1 MPEEPVKDNA
11 MSHHRNI
18 IPWPIIELFDAEL
31 SLPPQPEGEMPS
43 EPEPVPAEA
52 LFMAGCDVFLTREGA
67 DVFMLTLKHRGQ
79 VSEIKLRAGLDASG
93 QPALLAFVG

>member
-1 MPEEPVKDNA
+1 
-11 MSHHRNI
+11 MSHYRSI
-18 IPWPIIELFDAEL
+18 VPWPIIELFDAEL
-31 SLPPQPEGEMPS
+31 GLAPQSEPEVPA

-79 VSEIKLRAGLDASG
+79 VSEIRLRAGLDACG

>member
-1 MPEEPVKDNA
+1 
-11 MSHHRNI
+11 MSHHRSTVS
-18 IPWPIIELFDAEL
+18 WPIIELFDAEL
-31 SLPPQPEGEMPS
+31 SLPASEPEVPA

-52 LFMAGCDVFLTREGA
+52 LFMASCDVFLTREGA

-79 VSEIKLRAGLDASG
+79 ISEIKLRAGLDASG

>member
-1 MPEEPVKDNA
+1 
-11 MSHHRNI
+11 MSHHRI
-18 IPWPIIELFDAEL
+18 VPWPIIELFDAEL
-31 SLPPQPEGEMPS
+31 GLARPEPDIQPD
-43 EPEPVPAEA
+43 PEPVPAEA

-79 VSEIKLRAGLDASG
+79 VSEIRLTAGLDARG

>member
-1 MPEEPVKDNA
+1 
-11 MSHHRNI
+11 MSHHRSAV
-18 IPWPIIELFDAEL
+18 PWPIIELFDAEL
-31 SLPPQPEGEMPS
+31 SAAPAPEVEAAPG
-43 EPEPVPAEA
+43 PEAIPAEA

-79 VSEIKLRAGLDASG
+79 VSEIRLRAGVDASG

>member
-1 MPEEPVKDNA
+1 
-11 MSHHRNI
+11 MSHHRSI
-18 IPWPIIELFDAEL
+18 VPWPIIELFDAEL
-31 SLPPQPEGEMPS
+31 GLAQPEPETQP
-43 EPEPVPAEA
+43 EPEPIPAEA

-79 VSEIKLRAGLDASG
+79 VSEIRLRAGLDSRG